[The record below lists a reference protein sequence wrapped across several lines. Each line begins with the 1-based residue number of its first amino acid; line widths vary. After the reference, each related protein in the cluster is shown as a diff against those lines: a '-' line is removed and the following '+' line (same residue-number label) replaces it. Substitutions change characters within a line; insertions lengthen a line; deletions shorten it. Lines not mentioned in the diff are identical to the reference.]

1 MVIYQATNQSCSPK
15 AVSEAH
21 SPEKRCSH
29 LDIHKGKK
37 AEKEKKGQCL
47 RPSAAS
53 FGFCGVEKSRRM
65 RYRGRGSRLSA
76 GRWRRNQEA
85 TVGWGIYASSYD
97 APAVKNLDSSQQL
110 MKQ

>member
-37 AEKEKKGQCL
+37 AEKEKKRPTPPAIGGFIWILRRREEQEDEIQGQ
-47 RPSAAS
+47 REPAERREMAAQS
-53 FGFCGVEKSRRM
+53 GGD
-65 RYRGRGSRLSA
+65 
-76 GRWRRNQEA
+76 
-85 TVGWGIYASSYD
+85 GWLGY
-97 APAVKNLDSSQQL
+97 LCQ
-110 MKQ
+110 